1 MRTFAIPLETMSGIF
16 YRPAQVQGT
25 VEIIEKTER
34 KVQEA
39 STEQN
44 RSRASI
50 QYRLKKARKIKKYTK
65 KSLILAQDER

>member
-1 MRTFAIPLETMSGIF
+1 MSGIF
-16 YRPAQVQGT
+16 YRPAQAQGT

-50 QYRLKKARKIKKYTK
+50 SIQIEEGQENKKYTK